1 MTHQK
6 NSVTSPLTK
15 KKLTPQ
21 TSVHINKDKLTTEG
35 VQCGFC

>member
-6 NSVTSPLTK
+6 NSVPSPLNFFKIT
-15 KKLTPQ
+15 LQ
-21 TSVHINKDKLTTEG
+21 TSEHINIDKLTTEG